1 MINILER
8 PITDTYKGTKRINK
22 TVRINKSTAL
32 NLDKFLDYCKEVEG
46 RKVSQNQLLTGI
58 INYFIHDYEIEVA
71 ENPKQANKKIIDI
84 VNNSLGDDNY
94 GSH

>member
-8 PITDTYKGTKRINK
+8 QIIDTYKGTKTINK

-46 RKVSQNQLLTGI
+46 RKVSQNQLLAGI
-58 INYFIHDYEIEVA
+58 ITYLSMIT
-71 ENPKQANKKIIDI
+71 
-84 VNNSLGDDNY
+84 SLK
-94 GSH
+94 

>member
-32 NLDKFLDYCKEVEG
+32 TLDKFLDYCKEVEG
-46 RKVSQNQLLTGI
+46 RKVSQNQLLAGI
-58 INYFIHDYEIEVA
+58 ITYFIHDYELKVA
-71 ENPKQANKKIIDI
+71 ENPEKANQI
-84 VNNSLGDDNY
+84 VIGLVTTQ
-94 GSH
+94 